1 MPKNEVGVEVAVGVA
16 VLVEECGLVAG
27 ELEGHDSIKAAFR
40 MNNAVL
46 RS

>member
-1 MPKNEVGVEVAVGVA
+1 MRRHGAKGK
-16 VLVEECGLVAG
+16 VLVSEVKECGLVAG

-46 RS
+46 RT